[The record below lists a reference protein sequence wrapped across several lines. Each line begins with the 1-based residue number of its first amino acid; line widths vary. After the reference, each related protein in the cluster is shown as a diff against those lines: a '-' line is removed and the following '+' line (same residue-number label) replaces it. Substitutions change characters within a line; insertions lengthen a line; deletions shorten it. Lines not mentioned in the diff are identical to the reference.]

1 MLIAGQKSGM
11 VHAIDPDRQG
21 AIVWQRRLGRGGS
34 LGGVQWGSAVDQDNV
49 YVALSD
55 VMARLPGGGTGGGAE
70 GQFRGGGGPPAA
82 WRLRC
87 AVHTQSRAPA
97 DVAADDPH

>member
-55 VMARLPGGGTGGGAE
+55 VMAPLPAGGAGGGRVGILL
-70 GQFRGGGGPPAA
+70 RGGRPVRAA
-82 WRLRC
+82 LRRRGRPLSPC
-87 AVHTQSRAPA
+87 FSCRRAR
-97 DVAADDPH
+97 